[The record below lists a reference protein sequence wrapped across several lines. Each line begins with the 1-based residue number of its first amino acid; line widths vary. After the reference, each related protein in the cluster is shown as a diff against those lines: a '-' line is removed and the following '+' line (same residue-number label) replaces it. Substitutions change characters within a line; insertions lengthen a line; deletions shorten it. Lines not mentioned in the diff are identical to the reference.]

1 MCYDVTGAA
10 RPVVSYRLLLFENDR
25 IKSQNACMADMP
37 VSQRDQNKNQFKYR
51 TYPDTTSH
59 AGAGAPPTARGGH
72 GHRDGGG
79 PAPRGVPRLRGP
91 STSPQLA
98 SHPRRKRHVCTF
110 TPILRRTATVRRTLG
125 ADGFELRDPI
135 EIHTRELRDWSVAR
149 LSAPHP
155 RATPHWISLA

>member
-1 MCYDVTGAA
+1 
-10 RPVVSYRLLLFENDR
+10 
-25 IKSQNACMADMP
+25 
-37 VSQRDQNKNQFKYR
+37 
-51 TYPDTTSH
+51 
-59 AGAGAPPTARGGH
+59 
-72 GHRDGGG
+72 
-79 PAPRGVPRLRGP
+79 VPRLRGP

-110 TPILRRTATVRRTLG
+110 TPILRRTATVRRTLD